1 MIDVLA
7 RIKQLRDER
16 GWSDYQLAEYSSLPK
31 STISS
36 WYQKNL
42 VPSPVSLEKVC
53 DAFGITLSQ
62 FFAENSEPVE
72 LTESQRQMLDRW
84 SRMTPAQQEAFL
96 RLLDVL

>member
-16 GWSDYQLAEYSSLPK
+16 GWSDYQLAERSSLPK

-42 VPSPVSLEKVC
+42 VPSPISLEKVC
-53 DAFGITLSQ
+53 EAFGITLSQ
-62 FFAENSEPVE
+62 FFAESNEPVE
-72 LTESQRQMLDRW
+72 LTDSQREMLER
-84 SRMTPAQQEAFL
+84 
-96 RLLDVL
+96 

>member
-16 GWSDYQLAEYSSLPK
+16 GWSDYQLAEYSSLHK

-84 SRMTPAQQEAFL
+84 SRLTPAQQEAFL